1 MKESSDFLE
10 NVRDLARD
18 DGHYDFQAYLF
29 VFQALEFTL
38 KRIGRR
44 RHISGQE
51 LLEGIKDF
59 AILNFGAMGKTVF
72 DQWGVRESMDFGRM
86 VFSLVEAGLMSKTEG
101 DDISDFAG
109 GFDFDKTFV
118 QNYVPAGLCKQ
129 EPPEDE
135 ATEENP

>member
-1 MKESSDFLE
+1 MKESSDFFE
-10 NVRDLARD
+10 DVRDLARK
-18 DGHYDFQAYLF
+18 DGRYDFQAYLF

-44 RHISGQE
+44 RHVSGQE

-72 DQWGVRESMDFGRM
+72 NQWGVAKPMDFGRI
-86 VFSLVEAGLMSKTEG
+86 VFSLVDAGLMSKTDG
-101 DDISDFAG
+101 DDISDFAE

-118 QNYVPAGLCKQ
+118 QNYVPAGLRRE